1 MIKTLTLFV
10 LLLATI
16 TTQPTCASWR
26 IGDSPLWE
34 PNREMTHPG
43 HALLARESVWVQ
55 REIDYQMAMDQC
67 AVLRIRA
74 DNARE
79 RLECARREGNEEGI
93 CHHTH
98 TLERLTREIREIQES
113 EELYIQEFKAL
124 EVGDLFR
131 AIQED
136 QKKIH
141 ELEEEW
147 RRNSDNILTL
157 FLNQMR

>member
-10 LLLATI
+10 FLLATI

-26 IGDSPLWE
+26 FGDSPLWE
-34 PNREMTHPG
+34 PNREMSQPA

-79 RLECARREGNEEGI
+79 RLESARRAGNEEGI
-93 CHHTH
+93 CHHTR
-98 TLERLTREIREIQES
+98 TLDWLTREITEIQESNEPYIQELKALDVGYLFREIQET
-113 EELYIQEFKAL
+113 QN
-124 EVGDLFR
+124 
-131 AIQED
+131 
-136 QKKIH
+136 KKH
-141 ELEEEW
+141 ELQEES
-147 RRNSDNILTL
+147 RRNLDNGLTL
-157 FLNQMR
+157 FLTQMR